1 MLLSLAT
8 TKAGAALLIML
19 GALVGWAET
28 AYHESLLKDKIST
41 LAILLA
47 ETTVFLAIL
56 GIWAL
61 CSKDRVR
68 RLSGDIY
75 RLTHGRWV
83 LFAAFALVGLVG
95 AYTADAALVTHGTG
109 NMRLAGLIVGIG
121 VTAGLYIVSVEKGKA
136 LKSLLWLTGMVI
148 CAELAWQ
155 HLKST
160 RLLSLL
166 YIR

>member
-1 MLLSLAT
+1 MLLSLAS
-8 TKAGAALLIML
+8 TKAGAALLIMF
-19 GALVGWAET
+19 GALVGWAES

-47 ETTVFLAIL
+47 ETSVFLAIL
-56 GIWAL
+56 GVWAL
-61 CSKDRVR
+61 CSKDRVK

-83 LFAAFALVGLVG
+83 LFAVFALVGL
-95 AYTADAALVTHGTG
+95 ATAHTADVALVEHGTG

-121 VTAGLYIVSVEKGKA
+121 VTAGLYILSVEREKA

-148 CAELAWQ
+148 CAVGLAASQ
-155 HLKST
+155 EH
-160 RLLSLL
+160 
-166 YIR
+166 